1 MEEFLQVAGDV
12 ENSIMSINVGGLIT
26 LLGTECHLSDVI
38 RATVPLFPSRIGS
51 LVFRLHGV
59 DMELAYMQ

>member
-38 RATVPLFPSRIGS
+38 RARVPLFPGRIGS
-51 LVFRLHGV
+51 LVFH
-59 DMELAYMQ
+59 